1 MPLRCITV
9 INTSK
14 AKIEVRTYLWTDR
27 LRWVA
32 SFSECI
38 EPATSG
44 GCKQVMMIPMGR
56 DQEAVQVEFDHLGE
70 RHLADCVVNGQTIML
85 TEKDWSIRS
94 DPDVSHAQ
102 VTLNHLNHVA
112 CVCELLLSLLCMQ

>member
-1 MPLRCITV
+1 
-9 INTSK
+9 
-14 AKIEVRTYLWTDR
+14 
-27 LRWVA
+27 
-32 SFSECI
+32 
-38 EPATSG
+38 
-44 GCKQVMMIPMGR
+44 MMIPMGR

-112 CVCELLLSLLCMQ
+112 CVCELLHSLLCMQ